1 MKAFFAIVLAMLLAG
16 CATQPV
22 VEPTEVW
29 EGHFYNT
36 NQVQEAVQKM
46 QLKDKQSVWILSNT
60 TLKRLLTN
68 VKGD

>member
-1 MKAFFAIVLAMLLAG
+1 MRVIFAIVLAMLLAG

-29 EGHFYNT
+29 EGHFFST
-36 NQVQEAVQKM
+36 NQVQEAIQKI

-68 VKGD
+68 VKGE